1 MTEETKRNDILPI
14 DLEKVMKSSYLDY
27 SMSVII
33 GRALPDV
40 RDGLKPVHRR
50 ILYGMS
56 QLGLTADKPY
66 RKSARLVGDV
76 MGRFHP
82 HGDSAIYD
90 AVARLAQPFNTRYLL
105 ADGQGNFGSID
116 GDRPA
121 AMRYTEVRMTRLAQ
135 EMLRDINKNTVDFQP
150 NFDEE
155 ELEPVVLPAR
165 FPNLLVNGSAGIA
178 VGMATNM
185 APHNLGETID
195 ACIAY
200 MKDPDCSTE
209 KLMTYLPG
217 PDFPTG
223 AQIMGKSEIK
233 KAYETG
239 KGKLKLRAVAR
250 IEESKNRYRIVISEI
265 PYQVNK
271 AKLIT
276 DIAKLVREKRLEGI
290 SDVRDDT
297 NRTGMRIIVEL
308 KRDAIPKVV
317 LNNLYKN
324 TQMETTFGIINL
336 ALVDGQPKILSL
348 KDLIRYYVSHQ
359 EEVVTRRTQYDLE
372 KAEARAHIIEGL
384 KIALDHID
392 EIIRIIRS
400 SYDSDE
406 IKKIFLEKFGLD
418 DLQSQAILDMQL
430 KRLSGLER
438 EKLDEEYEELLKKIA
453 RFQEILSSK
462 RVLYQVIEQEMEE
475 NKEKYGDERRTKIM
489 PAVDEL
495 SIEDLIKEEA
505 IVISMTQKGYIKR
518 TPVSEYKV
526 QRRGGKGIR
535 GMTTQEDDY
544 VKHLFVVS
552 SHDTILFFT
561 NFGTAY
567 HLNAYEIPEGSRTAK
582 GQNIINL
589 LQLEPEERVEAM
601 FPVKEDDRDE
611 NSYFVMVTAQ
621 GILKK
626 TAVSLFKN
634 IHAKGI
640 RAIRLAEGD
649 ELRLVRIGREE
660 DEVFMVTKLGM
671 AIHFSLKDIRPIRRD
686 AMGVKGIRLDL
697 KDQVIDT
704 DIVGDNEYVLCVTE
718 SGYGKKTHIDQYN
731 LQNRGGKGLIT
742 YRITKKTGPLIA
754 ACLVREDDEVLLMSQ
769 NNVLIRLNVQDISTI
784 GRSTQGVKLK
794 EVVNESDRVVAVAKY
809 IEELDEE
816 NKENQ

>member
-1 MTEETKRNDILPI
+1 
-14 DLEKVMKSSYLDY
+14 
-27 SMSVII
+27 
-33 GRALPDV
+33 
-40 RDGLKPVHRR
+40 
-50 ILYGMS
+50 
-56 QLGLTADKPY
+56 
-66 RKSARLVGDV
+66 
-76 MGRFHP
+76 
-82 HGDSAIYD
+82 
-90 AVARLAQPFNTRYLL
+90 
-105 ADGQGNFGSID
+105 
-116 GDRPA
+116 
-121 AMRYTEVRMTRLAQ
+121 
-135 EMLRDINKNTVDFQP
+135 
-150 NFDEE
+150 
-155 ELEPVVLPAR
+155 
-165 FPNLLVNGSAGIA
+165 
-178 VGMATNM
+178 
-185 APHNLGETID
+185 
-195 ACIAY
+195 
-200 MKDPDCSTE
+200 
-209 KLMTYLPG
+209 
-217 PDFPTG
+217 
-223 AQIMGKSEIK
+223 
-233 KAYETG
+233 
-239 KGKLKLRAVAR
+239 
-250 IEESKNRYRIVISEI
+250 
-265 PYQVNK
+265 
-271 AKLIT
+271 
-276 DIAKLVREKRLEGI
+276 
-290 SDVRDDT
+290 
-297 NRTGMRIIVEL
+297 
-308 KRDAIPKVV
+308 
-317 LNNLYKN
+317 
-324 TQMETTFGIINL
+324 
-336 ALVDGQPKILSL
+336 
-348 KDLIRYYVSHQ
+348 
-359 EEVVTRRTQYDLE
+359 
-372 KAEARAHIIEGL
+372 
-384 KIALDHID
+384 
-392 EIIRIIRS
+392 
-400 SYDSDE
+400 
-406 IKKIFLEKFGLD
+406 
-418 DLQSQAILDMQL
+418 
-430 KRLSGLER
+430 
-438 EKLDEEYEELLKKIA
+438 
-453 RFQEILSSK
+453 
-462 RVLYQVIEQEMEE
+462 
-475 NKEKYGDERRTKIM
+475 
-489 PAVDEL
+489 
-495 SIEDLIKEEA
+495 
-505 IVISMTQKGYIKR
+505 MTQKGYIKR

-671 AIHFSLKDIRPIRRD
+671 AIHFSLKDIRPISRD